1 MPRRCASVDGG
12 LGPSYAL
19 ASLCRLPRGR
29 LVLLLVRARIAGVA
43 ERRLTATVQR
53 RLASGQRRGLLRLSL
68 LRPPRARR
76 DEHGT
81 ALPTVH
87 RSNDDRGALFSSM
100 RDYDVAI
107 THIHV
112 LCGIYRGACR
122 CNYVQPQR
130 ASREWLGCKL
140 DAIYA
145 QCLGLHKSAEF
156 GAPHRDS

>member
-1 MPRRCASVDGG
+1 MCNGVT
-12 LGPSYAL
+12 AL
-19 ASLCRLPRGR
+19 KRDLLLIMSLCRARASLLRPPRAQR
-29 LVLLLVRARIAGVA
+29 LTQQRSTALRRISTAVDNSRSSSSESSNRRGG
-43 ERRLTATVQR
+43 RRLTTVRR
-53 RLASGQRRGLLRLSL
+53 RLASGQRRALLRLSL

-112 LCGIYRGACR
+112 LCVGFTAALAGVTMY
-122 CNYVQPQR
+122 N
-130 ASREWLGCKL
+130 LK
-140 DAIYA
+140 
-145 QCLGLHKSAEF
+145 GLAES
-156 GAPHRDS
+156 G